1 MMGRITATMYSGLY
15 QPQQWDEYGNSLLPQ
30 AIATVQNASNGSSTT
45 ITKYVSAQLRSI
57 LDLTKSHLTQERANV
72 YSEQLYRT
80 RRRLR

>member
-1 MMGRITATMYSGLY
+1 MISRMTATMYSGLY

-30 AIATVQNASNGSSTT
+30 AIATIQNATNGSSTAL
-45 ITKYVSAQLRSI
+45 TKYVGPRLQSKLY
-57 LDLTKSHLTQERANV
+57 LTKSHLTQERANV